1 MNCADIRKVAVM
13 LKKLVLALVA
23 VGALASPAAALTRN
37 YYGQYHTYW
46 RHWRSYPNYI
56 ARLPYGLPMIAY
68 SRAYGYVPGTPYPV
82 PLRVYYIPQTE
93 PRYNVPP
100 YAVIAPY

>member
-1 MNCADIRKVAVM
+1 MKT
-13 LKKLVLALVA
+13 LVLALFA
-23 VGALASPAAALTRN
+23 VGVLANPALAFSRD

-46 RHWRSYPNYI
+46 RHWHPYPNYV
-56 ARLPYGLPMIAY
+56 ACLPYGWPMIAY
-68 SRAYGYVPGTPYPV
+68 SRAYAYVPGLVVPAPV
-82 PLRVYYIPQTE
+82 NVYYIPQTD